1 MGDRATPTPA
11 ATPPGPQSAPG
22 EPIITLRGLVKTFE
36 EGRVRALD
44 GVDLE
49 VATGDFVAIMG
60 PSGCGKSTL
69 LNAVA
74 ALELADDGEIVVAG
88 HDLRSTKD
96 LDHFRARD
104 VGLVFQ
110 LDNLLASLT
119 AQENVEVAMLGQG
132 GSRRERSARARELLE
147 FVDVA
152 DRARSRPPELS
163 GGERQRVAIARA
175 LANSPA
181 ILLADE
187 PTGRLDS
194 TTSARVLDL
203 LESLHHEQGMTLVVV
218 THDPRVAERAHHV
231 VRMLDGRVVEHADDT
246 GASGGTRAGGTADA
260 RSAGGDA
267 GAGGTAAP

>member
-1 MGDRATPTPA
+1 MSDRSGTAPA
-11 ATPPGPQSAPG
+11 A

-36 EGRVRALD
+36 DGRVRALD

-49 VATGDFVAIMG
+49 VAAGDFVAIMG

-132 GSRRERSARARELLE
+132 GSRRERSARAGELLE

-175 LANSPA
+175 LANSPV

-203 LESLHHEQGMTLVVV
+203 LESLHHEKGMTLVVV

-231 VRMLDGRVVEHADDT
+231 VRMLDGRVVAHTGGEDT
-246 GASGGTRAGGTADA
+246 GGEDTTGGATAGSGGAGRAG
-260 RSAGGDA
+260 AGSA
-267 GAGGTAAP
+267 GAGGPAAP